1 MSRSRVESWVDRY
14 VARIRIGE
22 FLRRGAETL
31 AAFLFLYGGVVLVVK
46 LLIPQ
51 AWPHVLWGA
60 IGAAPTLGLA
70 WWWAQRNQSSRMES
84 IARLDSTLNTGGLLM
99 TLAELPDAEWSARLP
114 QYDEAWKEAMPRFRP
129 RRFAGYL
136 ALPLLFAVG
145 ACFMPLREAATAA
158 TIHNSTARQAT
169 QELEELLA
177 SLDEHKTLDEQEK
190 EQLKEEVEKLAEETR
205 ESPLTH
211 EKWETVDALRERM
224 KIRLESA
231 AMTSAQAREA
241 AAMLAEGGAGDA
253 PELSLERVEQLE
265 QNLGAALQKLGQR
278 GSLSG
283 APESLRDALQRASK
297 SGQFRLP
304 SDPSERQ
311 KFLEDLQDYLD
322 QEQKKLSELRKK
334 CAGCKPCEGNGQ
346 CEGQCE
352 GEGNRP
358 GRGGV
363 TRGRGDAELTWG
375 DESDKQGTKF
385 KEVVLPRGVLDQPG
399 DDLIG
404 IQKTAPNEEAVAE
417 APRAAK
423 RLMDPAAGEATWN
436 RKLNPRHRNAVRKYF
451 EDRSNTNDP
460 K

>member
-265 QNLGAALQKLGQR
+265 PPCRSWGSGAACRAHRSRCATRCSGRRRAASSGCRAIRRNVRNFSKTFRTISIRSKKSCLNCARNAPAANPAR
-278 GSLSG
+278 GTDSVKVSAKG
-283 APESLRDALQRASK
+283 K
-297 SGQFRLP
+297 G
-304 SDPSERQ
+304 
-311 KFLEDLQDYLD
+311 
-322 QEQKKLSELRKK
+322 
-334 CAGCKPCEGNGQ
+334 
-346 CEGQCE
+346 
-352 GEGNRP
+352 
-358 GRGGV
+358 
-363 TRGRGDAELTWG
+363 
-375 DESDKQGTKF
+375 
-385 KEVVLPRGVLDQPG
+385 
-399 DDLIG
+399 
-404 IQKTAPNEEAVAE
+404 TAPDAAE
-417 APRAAK
+417 
-423 RLMDPAAGEATWN
+423 
-436 RKLNPRHRNAVRKYF
+436 
-451 EDRSNTNDP
+451 
-460 K
+460 